1 MDNKVVEPTQLEI
14 VIREISDFFI
24 KSQLEHIGDADLCIA
39 NGIMESE
46 NGKCLIYKNQ
56 KSQDYLKKQIGFI
69 KVRDLIVSPG
79 HCLIKKTSIPEYWTK
94 HVMSVNS
101 ADDYFLWL
109 LMIENKCQFNV
120 NYDVLYTHKYTGEN
134 VSGSLDQVHK
144 SNMEMVDLLKEYCHN
159 INVDL
164 LKRTITYKYDMKK
177 QGKLVPSIKNID
189 LFLYNTIY
197 QLLWKGM

>member
-1 MDNKVVEPTQLEI
+1 MIFKIEVINNKVNQGIHQTRINGLKKALGKYILFLDQDD
-14 VIREISDFFI
+14 EISDFFI
-24 KSQLEHIGDADLCIA
+24 KSQLEHIGNADLCIA
-39 NGIMESE
+39 NGIMELE
-46 NGKCLIYKNQ
+46 NGQCLIYKNQ

-134 VSGSLDQVHK
+134 VSGSIDQVHK
-144 SNMEMVDLLKEYCHN
+144 SNMEMVVY
-159 INVDL
+159 
-164 LKRTITYKYDMKK
+164 
-177 QGKLVPSIKNID
+177 
-189 LFLYNTIY
+189 
-197 QLLWKGM
+197 

>member
-1 MDNKVVEPTQLEI
+1 M
-14 VIREISDFFI
+14 
-24 KSQLEHIGDADLCIA
+24 
-39 NGIMESE
+39 
-46 NGKCLIYKNQ
+46 
-56 KSQDYLKKQIGFI
+56 
-69 KVRDLIVSPG
+69 
-79 HCLIKKTSIPEYWTK
+79 IKKTSIPEYWTK

-159 INVDL
+159 VNVDL

>member
-1 MDNKVVEPTQLEI
+1 MNQGIHQTRINGLKKAVGKYILFLDQDD
-14 VIREISDFFI
+14 EISDFFI

-79 HCLIKKTSIPEYWTK
+79 HCLTKKTSIPE
-94 HVMSVNS
+94 
-101 ADDYFLWL
+101 
-109 LMIENKCQFNV
+109 
-120 NYDVLYTHKYTGEN
+120 YTHKYTGEN
-134 VSGSLDQVHK
+134 VSGSIDQVHK

-159 INVDL
+159 VNVDL

>member
-1 MDNKVVEPTQLEI
+1 MNQGIHQTRINGLKKALGKYILFLDQDD
-14 VIREISDFFI
+14 EISDFFI
-24 KSQLEHIGDADLCIA
+24 KSQLEHIGNADLCIA

-79 HCLIKKTSIPEYWTK
+79 HCLI
-94 HVMSVNS
+94 N
-101 ADDYFLWL
+101 YFLWL

-134 VSGSLDQVHK
+134 VSGSIDQVHK

-159 INVDL
+159 VNVDL

>member
-1 MDNKVVEPTQLEI
+1 
-14 VIREISDFFI
+14 
-24 KSQLEHIGDADLCIA
+24 
-39 NGIMESE
+39 MESE

-134 VSGSLDQVHK
+134 VSGSIDQVHK

-159 INVDL
+159 VNVDL

-197 QLLWKGM
+197 QLLWKVCKI

>member
-1 MDNKVVEPTQLEI
+1 M
-14 VIREISDFFI
+14 
-24 KSQLEHIGDADLCIA
+24 
-39 NGIMESE
+39 
-46 NGKCLIYKNQ
+46 
-56 KSQDYLKKQIGFI
+56 
-69 KVRDLIVSPG
+69 RDLIVSPG
-79 HCLIKKTSIPEYWTK
+79 HCLIKRTSIPEYWTK

-134 VSGSLDQVHK
+134 VSGSIDQVHK

-159 INVDL
+159 VNVDL

-177 QGKLVPSIKNID
+177 QGKLVPSIKI
-189 LFLYNTIY
+189 
-197 QLLWKGM
+197 